1 MFIYSITNKFDY
13 ETRNNLI
20 LLLVILIEL
29 FYLPI
34 ITRRNRASV
43 NLLVGIRPLML
54 NRIRQDKSRSS
65 SLQNT
70 LPNYILFTSE
80 TLPNCIKALGYSMLS
95 LRKQIMDVKSVIV
108 KTQKCTNLSIVST
121 LSLQSIL
128 FTLIC
133 VKKITIATIL
143 ENVIFPKRLES

>member
-54 NRIRQDKSRSS
+54 NRIR
-65 SLQNT
+65 
-70 LPNYILFTSE
+70 
-80 TLPNCIKALGYSMLS
+80 
-95 LRKQIMDVKSVIV
+95 
-108 KTQKCTNLSIVST
+108 
-121 LSLQSIL
+121 
-128 FTLIC
+128 
-133 VKKITIATIL
+133 
-143 ENVIFPKRLES
+143 